1 MNPTAKIHKFLIDY
15 FQADDLVKT
24 VTLSKTVDID
34 QNQSNIYQLV
44 NLDLTS
50 SNIVEQAVNFTFVIT
65 ALQQRDTLNT
75 NYDSKLLTDTN
86 YLSNINETHFVLN
99 RFLNVLMKQE
109 SDVYLVSS
117 SDLRPLREFQRQ
129 NLDGWQTTI
138 VFQVVNDVPSCNI

>member
-1 MNPTAKIHKFLIDY
+1 MHPTAKIHKFLIDY
-15 FQADDLVKT
+15 CQADDLVKT

-86 YLSNINETHFVLN
+86 YLSNMNETHFVFN
-99 RFLNVLMKQE
+99 RFLNVLIKQE

>member
-1 MNPTAKIHKFLIDY
+1 
-15 FQADDLVKT
+15 
-24 VTLSKTVDID
+24 
-34 QNQSNIYQLV
+34 
-44 NLDLTS
+44 
-50 SNIVEQAVNFTFVIT
+50 
-65 ALQQRDTLNT
+65 LQQRDTLNT